1 VRGNVGKRSSSADR
15 YGHGNDEGLVQRS
28 PGKHSRTAER
38 YNTEAAESG
47 DGTAA
52 HAVADRGIVGN
63 STALPFLDVIQSSFG
78 RHDVSGVAAHTD
90 PAAQRSSEQLGAT
103 AYAKGNHVAFGST
116 PDLHTAA
123 HEAAHVVQQRAGV
136 HLKGGVG
143 QNGDYY
149 ETHANAVADRVVQGE
164 SAVDL
169 LDQVAGPQGGG
180 KSDAVQLLSD
190 GDLDMPGASPVDP
203 VTDPSPPPPAPN
215 NDAGSAPAPQGTQQ
229 PGTPTTEGGGGGGGD
244 GEWGDPSVEELGR
257 QEVPSEDEPLDAGE
271 PRPDTSMLEGAKVDE
286 VPESELSEIP
296 ETLPSEG
303 GGGGGGEVSP
313 ELAGFIEQAQNETRD
328 IVGQAEGESNAF
340 KAKGAEMR
348 DTFAEQQQAVVNEKV
363 ATMSI
368 EDKRSTLIEMGY
380 SEKQIKKM
388 KPEEID
394 SIIAGTYTAEIRK
407 ARIQGMDVDEA
418 QALPYDQK
426 RQFLADLGIDGGD
439 LDKLGPGKC
448 GPLFDQIVALS
459 KQPGSHKVKAK
470 VKGGPFGRSWEINIQ
485 VDGEGQVQE
494 ITAEKK
500 GGWFSKLWGWIKA
513 ALPIILVVLAP
524 VTGGL
529 SLVALAVWKA
539 AVAIKNGVWLG
550 LITAVAGALSGGVTF
565 MVSKGLTAAASVL
578 TKVAAIAT
586 KVGNVARAAQ
596 AALTAAKAKSP
607 GSLMAALAGGAA
619 AFASFTENATT
630 GFGATMK
637 KWSEKLETWA
647 KRVQGAEM
655 TVRAAKGGDP
665 LGALQGAFTTTATFM
680 PEGKQEGWERA
691 ARVTGMGRSAQQALS
706 KNPPDYMTVADIAL
720 QIADEFT
727 ASQAIEDASRITSKA
742 NTLKQAIA
750 SGDFAAIAAAA
761 LELAN
766 AIAIAR
772 YDALHPQGEGGQ
784 AGTPTPDQERYKLM
798 TRFDRA
804 TKCIYAVG
812 AAVNAAQQKPRP
824 DYITALENVTE
835 VLSLMIGDKWT
846 DRAARLTA
854 SFANWT
860 RAVNS
865 RDQMA
870 ILNAAEAFGN
880 DIMSVRAEMEQEK
893 ADAEK
898 EQAERAGSAA
908 GNPNTPA
915 DQKTEELWNLYDMK
929 FESCEWA
936 SMEASDQSGTAV
948 PTRDWEQGFDNARQL
963 EVCHQIVAQQPVLAA
978 VETNAILLM
987 RVKQK
992 TQPTQKGPPLTA
1004 STPVVKAALDKHK
1017 NDVAALFNL
1026 LQQGKNEPRTSFG
1039 VRWSNACEW
1048 LLSGRT
1054 KVVALTQTHDAAARA
1069 AALGAQGQVAYF
1081 GVDVPI
1087 PANSDYDFADP
1098 KGSRNINISKVG
1110 VAGWQGGST
1119 IAIMEPAG
1127 KPKETIQDFVVHEVL
1142 HASDNHSGSYESR
1155 YETEFDA
1162 YWLSGRFDNS
1172 PAYPGT
1178 GRGVSVTV
1186 TQPAGAPVATGFD
1199 NKRQADIFGFLANS
1213 PVYDYVG
1220 KEWAANASFRAFV
1233 LKHKSPT
1240 GENPVNSTR
1249 IEAFRSALSWWNIP
1263 GAYSA
1268 FNALTESDKDAIRS
1282 PEARDSWI
1290 ELLDSRS
1297 FFGRDF
1303 MRRLGLQVP
1312 MAPMIRNFHT
1322 VLSTTPFRITDALG
1336 AYAMLSDADKTEIKG
1351 PLRAQFENLVKSL
1364 PSPHDWEFAQKL
1376 GFTNVGGSNGSARSG
1391 ANHGLSSS
1399 QASVIKAVSDELA
1412 SLGLY
1417 DPATVASWTGFLP
1430 GCNVPAALVEC
1441 GIRYYRGEYTDAA
1454 WALTGLIPFGRL
1466 VTQAKPFLATINK
1479 HLPAIADIVAKFV

>member
-1 VRGNVGKRSSSADR
+1 MRGHVGKRSTSANV
-15 YGHGNDEGLVQRS
+15 YGNDGGAVQRS
-28 PGKHSRTAER
+28 PGKNSRVSDR
-38 YNTEAAESG
+38 YAAEASEG
-47 DGTAA
+47 DGSAA
-52 HAVADRGIVGN
+52 HAIADRGMVGN
-63 STALPFLDVIQSSFG
+63 ATALPFLDVIQSSFG

-90 PAAQRSSEQLGAT
+90 PAASRASEQLGAT
-103 AYAKGNHVAFGST
+103 AYAKGNHVAFGGT

-143 QNGDYY
+143 QSGDYY
-149 ETHANAVADRVVQGE
+149 ETHADAVAERVTHGK
-164 SAVDL
+164 SAEDL
-169 LDQVAGPQGGG
+169 LDQVAAPGGG
-180 KSDAVQLLSD
+180 RSDAVQLLSD
-190 GDLDMPGASPVDP
+190 GDFENPGPSPVDP
-203 VTDPSPPPPAPN
+203 VSDPSPPP
-215 NDAGSAPAPQGTQQ
+215 APAPSGDLGGDPAPAGQQ
-229 PGTPTTEGGGGGGGD
+229 SPGTTVTEGGGAGGD

-271 PRPDTSMLEGAKVDE
+271 PRPDTSMLEGVKIDE
-286 VPESELSEIP
+286 VPESELAEIP

-313 ELAGFIEQAQNETRD
+313 EMQGFIEQAQGETRD
-328 IVGQAEGESNAF
+328 IIGQAEGESNAF

-388 KPEEID
+388 KPAEID

-418 QALPYDQK
+418 QGLPYEQK

-439 LDKLGPGKC
+439 LDKLGAGKC

-470 VKGGPFGRSWEINIQ
+470 VKGGPFGRSWEINIK

-539 AVAIKNGVWLG
+539 AIAIKNGDWLG

-596 AALTAAKAKSP
+596 TALAAAKAKSP

-647 KRVQGAEM
+647 KRISGAEA

-680 PEGKQEGWERA
+680 PEGKTEGWERA

-706 KNPPDYMTVADIAL
+706 QNPPDYMTVADISL
-720 QIADEFT
+720 QIADELT
-727 ASQAIEDASRITSKA
+727 ASRAVEDASRIVTQS
-742 NTLKQAIA
+742 NRLKQAIA
-750 SGDFAAIAAAA
+750 SGDVAAIAAAA
-761 LELAN
+761 LDLAN

-772 YDALHPQGEGGQ
+772 YDALHPEGENGQ
-784 AGTPTPDQERYKLM
+784 AGSPTPDQERYKLM

-860 RAVNS
+860 RAVNA
-865 RDQMA
+865 RDQMG

-880 DIMSVRAEMEQEK
+880 EIMSVKAEMEAERQE
-893 ADAEK
+893 AEK
-898 EQAERAGSAA
+898 EQADRAGGAA
-908 GNPNTPA
+908 GDPNTPL

-929 FESCEWA
+929 FESCEWE
-936 SMEASDQSGTAV
+936 SMEASEESGTAV
-948 PTRDWEQGFDNARQL
+948 PTRDWEQGFDNQRQL
-963 EVCHQIVAQQPVLAA
+963 DACRQILAEQTILQPAVESNPVLRQR
-978 VETNAILLM
+978 M
-987 RVKQK
+987 QQK
-992 TQPTQKGPPLTA
+992 KAPSKKAPPLTA
-1004 STPVVKAALDKHK
+1004 NSPQVKAVLDRHK
-1017 NDVAALFNL
+1017 ANSAHLFNV
-1026 LQQGKNEPRTSFG
+1026 LQQGKNNPRTAFG

-1054 KVVALTQTHDAAARA
+1054 SVHPLTKTHDASARARA
-1069 AALGAQGQVAYF
+1069 AGKPNEVAYV
-1081 GVDVPI
+1081 GRADVI
-1087 PANSDYDFADP
+1087 PNAGDYDFNVLT
-1098 KGSRNINISKVG
+1098 SQRNISING
-1110 VAGWQGGST
+1110 PNVAGWQSGPEV
-1119 IAIMEPAG
+1119 AIMEPSTLSLSAL
-1127 KPKETIQDFVVHEVL
+1127 QDFVVHETL
-1142 HASDNHSGSYESR
+1142 HASDGNQPNVQSG

-1162 YWLSGRFDNS
+1162 YWLSGRFDS
-1172 PAYPGT
+1172 YAHYPGT
-1178 GRGVSVTV
+1178 GRSISITV
-1186 TQPAGAPVATGFD
+1186 TQQQGFPAGPVASGFD
-1199 NKRQADIFGFLANS
+1199 NQRQAEIFRFLANS
-1213 PVYDYVG
+1213 PTYAYVG
-1220 KEWAANASFRAFV
+1220 QAWATDAAFRSFV
-1233 LKHKSPT
+1233 LRHKMPAGT
-1240 GENPVNSTR
+1240 NPVNSTR
-1249 IEAFRSALSWWNIP
+1249 LEDLRAAVVARDVNKAWV
-1263 GAYSA
+1263 AYH
-1268 FNALTESDKDAIRS
+1268 NLKDTDRDAMRS
-1282 PEARDSWI
+1282 PEARHTWI
-1290 ELLDSRS
+1290 DLLDQWDPH
-1297 FFGRDF
+1297 GRDM
-1303 MRRLGLQVP
+1303 MRRLGLQAP
-1312 MAPMIRNFHT
+1312 MAPAIRNFHS
-1322 VLSTTPFRITDALG
+1322 VLSTHPFKYSDALG
-1336 AYAMLSDADKTEIKG
+1336 AFAMLSAQDKNEIKG
-1351 PLRAQFENLVKSL
+1351 PLKPQFETLVKAL
-1364 PSPHDWEFAQKL
+1364 PSPHDVEFAQKL
-1376 GFTNVGGSNGSARSG
+1376 GFTGSSASG
-1391 ANHGLSSS
+1391 TASNHNLNSQQMGTLAALSR
-1399 QASVIKAVSDELA
+1399 ELEA
-1412 SLGLY
+1412 LGLY
-1417 DPATVASWTGFLP
+1417 DPVTVSEYVAYAP
-1430 GCNVPAALVEC
+1430 GMNVPAVMVQVGVL
-1441 GIRYYRGEYTDAA
+1441 YYRGEYKDAA
-1454 WALTGLIPFGRL
+1454 WALTGFIPFGKL
-1466 VTQAKPFLATINK
+1466 VTSARPLLASINK
-1479 HLPAIADIVAKFV
+1479 HLPAIAEWIAKFI

>member
-1 VRGNVGKRSSSADR
+1 VRGHVGKRNTSAEV
-15 YGHGNDEGLVQRS
+15 YGNDRSAVQRS
-28 PGKHSRTAER
+28 PGKNSRVSDRYAE
-38 YNTEAAESG
+38 EASQG
-47 DGTAA
+47 DGTSA
-52 HAVADRGIVGN
+52 HAIADRGMVGN
-63 STALPFLDVIQSSFG
+63 ATALPFLECIQASFG

-90 PAAQRSSEQLGAT
+90 PAASQASEQLGAT
-103 AYAKGNHVAFGST
+103 AYAKGNHVAFGGT

-143 QNGDYY
+143 QSGDYY
-149 ETHANAVADRVVQGE
+149 ETHANAVAARVTQGE
-164 SAVDL
+164 SAEDL
-169 LDQVAGPQGGG
+169 LDQVASPRGG

-190 GDLDMPGASPVDP
+190 GDFETPGPSPVDP
-203 VTDPSPPPPAPN
+203 VTDPSPPPAPT
-215 NDAGSAPAPQGTQQ
+215 NDAGGDPAPQGTQQ
-229 PGTPTTEGGGGGGGD
+229 PGTTTTEGGGAGGD

-257 QEVPSEDEPLDAGE
+257 QAVPSEEEELDAGE
-271 PRPDTSMLEGAKVDE
+271 PRPDTSMLDGVKIDE
-286 VPESELSEIP
+286 VPESELAEIP
-296 ETLPSEG
+296 EVLPSDG
-303 GGGGGGEVSP
+303 GGAGGGEVSP
-313 ELAGFIEQAQNETRD
+313 EMQGFIEQAQGETQD
-328 IVGQAEGESNAF
+328 IVGQAEAESNAF

-363 ATMSI
+363 ATMST

-418 QALPYDQK
+418 QGLPYEQK

-439 LDKLGPGKC
+439 LDKLGAGKC

-470 VKGGPFGRSWEINIQ
+470 VKGGPFGRSWEINIK

-539 AVAIKNGVWLG
+539 AIAIKNGDWLG

-647 KRVQGAEM
+647 KRITGAEM

-665 LGALQGAFTTTATFM
+665 LGALQGAFTTTASFM

-706 KNPPDYMTVADIAL
+706 KNPPDYMTVADISL
-720 QIADEFT
+720 QIADELT

-750 SGDFAAIAAAA
+750 SGDIAAIAAAA

-784 AGTPTPDQERYKLM
+784 AGTPTPDQERYRLM

-812 AAVNAAQQKPRP
+812 AAVGAAQQKPRP

-860 RAVNS
+860 RAVNA
-865 RDQMA
+865 RDQMG

-880 DIMSVRAEMEQEK
+880 EIMTVKGEME
-893 ADAEK
+893 ADRQQAEQ
-898 EQAERAGSAA
+898 EQADRAGDAA
-908 GNPNTPA
+908 GDPNTPL

-929 FESCEWA
+929 FESCEWE
-936 SMEASDQSGTAV
+936 SMEASDDPGTAV
-948 PTRDWEQGFDNARQL
+948 PTRDWEQGFDNERQL
-963 EVCHQIVAQQPVLAA
+963 LVCRDILAAEAVLMPAIESNPVLRQ
-978 VETNAILLM
+978 
-987 RVKQK
+987 RVQQK
-992 TQPTQKGPPLTA
+992 KAPSKKAPPLTA
-1004 STPVVKAALDKHK
+1004 NSPSVKAVLDRHK
-1017 NDVAALFNL
+1017 QNSTHLFNM
-1026 LQQGKNEPRTSFG
+1026 LQQGKNNPRTAFG
-1039 VRWSNACEW
+1039 IRWSNACEW

-1054 KVVALTQTHDAAARA
+1054 LVHPLTKTHDASARA
-1069 AALGAQGQVAYF
+1069 TAQGQKGNVAYL
-1081 GVDVPI
+1081 GRADNI
-1087 PANSDYDFADP
+1087 PNAGDYDFNDP
-1098 KGSRNINISKVG
+1098 KSARNISING
-1110 VAGWQGGST
+1110 ANVAGWQSGAEV
-1119 IAIMEPAG
+1119 AIMEPS
-1127 KPKETIQDFVVHEVL
+1127 TISLSSLQDFVVHEVL
-1142 HASDNHSGSYESR
+1142 HASDGNQPNAQSG

-1162 YWLSGRFDNS
+1162 YWLSGRYDS
-1172 PAYPGT
+1172 IAAYPGT
-1178 GRGVSVTV
+1178 GRSVSVTV
-1186 TQPAGAPVATGFD
+1186 TQQPGFPAGPVATGFD
-1199 NKRQADIFGFLANS
+1199 NQRQAEIFRFLANS
-1213 PVYDYVG
+1213 PTYAYVG
-1220 KEWAANASFRAFV
+1220 QAWATDAAFRSFVIR
-1233 LKHKSPT
+1233 HKSPT

-1249 IEAFRSALSWWNIP
+1249 LEDLRAAVVARDTNKAWVAF
-1263 GAYSA
+1263 
-1268 FNALTESDKDAIRS
+1268 FNLKDTDKDAMRS
-1282 PEARDSWI
+1282 PAARHTWI
-1290 ELLDSRS
+1290 DLLDQWDPH
-1297 FFGRDF
+1297 GIDM
-1303 MRRLGLQVP
+1303 MRRLGLQAP
-1312 MAPMIRNFHT
+1312 MAPMIRNFHS
-1322 VLSTTPFRITDALG
+1322 VLSTTPFSYGDALG
-1336 AYAMLSDADKTEIKG
+1336 AYAMLSEADRTEIKG
-1351 PLRAQFENLVKSL
+1351 PLRAQFESLIKSL
-1364 PSPHDWEFAQKL
+1364 PSPHDVEFARKF
-1376 GFTNVGGSNGSARSG
+1376 GF
-1391 ANHGLSSS
+1391 
-1399 QASVIKAVSDELA
+1399 
-1412 SLGLY
+1412 
-1417 DPATVASWTGFLP
+1417 
-1430 GCNVPAALVEC
+1430 
-1441 GIRYYRGEYTDAA
+1441 
-1454 WALTGLIPFGRL
+1454 
-1466 VTQAKPFLATINK
+1466 
-1479 HLPAIADIVAKFV
+1479 

>member
-1 VRGNVGKRSSSADR
+1 MRGNVGKRSSSTDR
-15 YGHGNDEGLVQRS
+15 YGHGNDEGQVQRS
-28 PGKHSRTAER
+28 PGKNSR
-38 YNTEAAESG
+38 SG
-47 DGTAA
+47 DVYAASSGPDGDGVAA

-63 STALPFLDVIQSSFG
+63 ATALPFLDVIQGSFG
-78 RHDVSGVAAHTD
+78 AHDVTGVAAHSD
-90 PAAQRSSEQLGAT
+90 PEAQRSSEQLGAT
-103 AYAKGNHVAFGST
+103 AYAKGNHVAFGKT

-136 HLKGGVG
+136 HLKSGVG

-149 ETHANAVADRVVQGE
+149 ETHANAVADRVVSGE

-169 LDQVAGPQGGG
+169 LDQVAGRQGGR
-180 KSDAVQLLSD
+180 SDAVQLLSD

-203 VTDPSPPPPAPN
+203 VTDPSPPPPAPS
-215 NDAGSAPAPQGTQQ
+215 NDAGGDPAPQGTQQ

-244 GEWGDPSVEELGR
+244 GEWSDPSVEELGR
-257 QEVPSEDEPLDAGE
+257 QEVPSEDEPLDAGD

-286 VPESELSEIP
+286 VPESELAEIP
-296 ETLPSEG
+296 ETLPDTGG

-313 ELAGFIEQAQNETRD
+313 EMQGFVEQAQNETRD
-328 IVGQAEGESNAF
+328 IIGQAEGESNAF
-340 KAKGAEMR
+340 KAKGAELR

-388 KPEEID
+388 KPAEID

-418 QALPYDQK
+418 QALPYGEK

-439 LDKLGPGKC
+439 LDRLGPGKI

-470 VKGGPFGRSWEINIQ
+470 VKGGPFGRSWEINIK

-539 AVAIKNGVWLG
+539 AVAIKNGDWLG

-596 AALTAAKAKSP
+596 TALAAAKAKSP

-647 KRVQGAEM
+647 KRVSGAEM

-680 PEGKQEGWERA
+680 PEGKQQGWERA

-706 KNPPDYMTVADIAL
+706 QNPPDYMTVADISL
-720 QIADEFT
+720 QIADELT
-727 ASQAIEDASRITSKA
+727 ASQAIEDASRITSNA
-742 NTLKQAIA
+742 NRLKQAIQ
-750 SGDFAAIAAAA
+750 SGDPAAIIAAA
-761 LELAN
+761 LDLAN

-772 YDALHPQGEGGQ
+772 YDALHKEGEDGE
-784 AGTPTPDQERYKLM
+784 AGTPTPDMERYRLM

-804 TKCIYAVG
+804 QRCIAAVG
-812 AAVNAAQQKPRP
+812 GAVNAARMKPRP
-824 DYITALENVTE
+824 DYISALENVTE
-835 VLSLMIGDKWT
+835 ILSLMIGDKWT
-846 DRAARLTA
+846 DRAARLTS

-880 DIMSVRAEMEQEK
+880 EIVSVQGEMEQEK
-893 ADAEK
+893 KDAEQ
-898 EQAERAGSAA
+898 EQADRAGGAA
-908 GNPNTPA
+908 GDPNAPP
-915 DQKTEELWNLYDMK
+915 DQKNDELWALYDMK
-929 FESCEWA
+929 FEGCEWD
-936 SMEASDQSGTAV
+936 SMAESDEPGSAV
-948 PTRDWEQGFDNARQL
+948 PMSDWEQGFDNERQLVVARQIMS
-963 EVCHQIVAQQPVLAA
+963 EQPVILPAVQPSQPLHDRAA
-978 VETNAILLM
+978 A
-987 RVKQK
+987 KK
-992 TQPTQKGPPLTA
+992 APSKKSPPLTA
-1004 STPVVKAALDKHK
+1004 ASPTVKKALDRHK
-1017 NDVAALFNL
+1017 ANMQHL
-1026 LQQGKNEPRTSFG
+1026 LNVLTTGKSDSSTVHGPAWPNS
-1039 VRWSNACEW
+1039 CDW
-1048 LLSGRT
+1048 LLMGRRAPHAIT
-1054 KVVALTQTHDAAARA
+1054 ETHDTSTRA
-1069 AALGAQGQVAYF
+1069 TTLGAGGSRAYF
-1081 GVDVPI
+1081 GKDASI
-1087 PANSDYDFADP
+1087 PAMSDYNFNDRKDA
-1098 KGSRNINISKVG
+1098 RNIDVWTPGVVGYQQGNKV
-1110 VAGWQGGST
+1110 V
-1119 IAIMEPAG
+1119 IVEPLNQSL
-1127 KPKETIQDFVVHEVL
+1127 KDIQETIVHEVL
-1142 HASDNHSGSYESR
+1142 HSSDGHDTSVKSR

-1162 YWLSGRFDNS
+1162 YWNERGGFDQH

-1178 GRGVSVTV
+1178 GRGVSV
-1186 TQPAGAPVATGFD
+1186 PLPIAGAAPATGFD
-1199 NKRQADIFGFLANS
+1199 NKRQAEIFRHLVNS
-1213 PVYDYVG
+1213 GPVYAYVAQS
-1220 KEWAANASFRAFV
+1220 WVNDASFRSYV
-1233 LKHKSPT
+1233 IGHRYPN
-1240 GENPVNSTR
+1240 GYNVVNSTR
-1249 IEAFRSALSWWNIP
+1249 LEDLRAAVVARDVNKAWVAFFNLS
-1263 GAYSA
+1263 S
-1268 FNALTESDKDAIRS
+1268 SDKDTMRGPQS
-1282 PEARDSWI
+1282 RNDWI
-1290 ELLDSRS
+1290 DLLDQWDPH
-1297 FFGRDF
+1297 GIDM
-1303 MRRLGLQVP
+1303 MRRLGLQQP
-1312 MAPMIRNFHT
+1312 MAPMIRNFHS
-1322 VLSTTPFRITDALG
+1322 VLSTRPFVYSDALG
-1336 AYAMLSDADKTEIKG
+1336 AFAMLSPADLAEIKG
-1351 PLRAQFENLVKSL
+1351 PLRPQFETLVKSL
-1364 PSPHDWEFAQKL
+1364 PSPHDWEFQRKL
-1376 GFTNVGGSNGSARSG
+1376 G
-1391 ANHGLSSS
+1391 L
-1399 QASVIKAVSDELA
+1399 
-1412 SLGLY
+1412 
-1417 DPATVASWTGFLP
+1417 
-1430 GCNVPAALVEC
+1430 
-1441 GIRYYRGEYTDAA
+1441 
-1454 WALTGLIPFGRL
+1454 
-1466 VTQAKPFLATINK
+1466 
-1479 HLPAIADIVAKFV
+1479 

>member
-1 VRGNVGKRSSSADR
+1 MRGNVGKRSSSTDR
-15 YGHGNDEGLVQRS
+15 YSQNEGQVQRS
-28 PGKHSRTAER
+28 PGKHSRVAEH
-38 YNTEAAESG
+38 YAGEAADKG
-47 DGTAA
+47 DGSAA

-90 PAAQRSSEQLGAT
+90 PSAQQASEKLGAR
-103 AYAKGNHVAFGST
+103 AYAKGNHVAFAGT

-143 QNGDYY
+143 QTGDYY
-149 ETHANAVADRVVQGE
+149 ETHADAVADRVVKGE
-164 SAVDL
+164 SAQDL
-169 LDQVAGPQGGG
+169 LDQVAGRQGGT
-180 KSDAVQLLSD
+180 SDAVQLLSD
-190 GDLDMPGASPVDP
+190 GELDAPGASPVDP
-203 VTDPSPPPPAPN
+203 VTDPSPPPAPSGDAAGDPMPGRQQGGQSPA
-215 NDAGSAPAPQGTQQ
+215 
-229 PGTPTTEGGGGGGGD
+229 TTEGGEGGD

-257 QEVPSEDEPLDAGE
+257 QEVPSEEEPLDAGD

-286 VPESELSEIP
+286 VPESELGEIP
-296 ETLPSEG
+296 ESLPSEG

-313 ELAGFIEQAQNETRD
+313 EMKGFIEQAQGETRD
-328 IVGQAEGESNAF
+328 IVGQAEAESNAF

-363 ATMSI
+363 ATMSV

-388 KPEEID
+388 KPAEID

-418 QALPYDQK
+418 RGLPYDQK
-426 RQFLADLGIDGGD
+426 RQFLADLGIEGGD

-448 GPLFDQIVALS
+448 GPLFDQIIALS

-470 VKGGPFGRSWEINIQ
+470 VKGGPFGKSWEINIK

-539 AVAIKNGVWLG
+539 AIAIKNGDWLG

-565 MVSKGLTAAASVL
+565 MVSKGLTAAAGVL

-596 AALTAAKAKSP
+596 AALVAAKAKSP

-647 KRVQGAEM
+647 KRISGAEA
-655 TVRAAKGGDP
+655 TIKAAKDGDP
-665 LGALQGAFTTTATFM
+665 LGALQGAFHTTATFM

-691 ARVTGMGRSAQQALS
+691 ARVTGMGRQAQQALS
-706 KNPPDYMTVADIAL
+706 QNPPDYMTVADISL
-720 QIADEFT
+720 QIADELT
-727 ASQAIEDASRITSKA
+727 QSRAVEDASRITSQA
-742 NTLKQAIA
+742 NRLKQAIA
-750 SGDFAAIAAAA
+750 SGDVAAIAAAA

-772 YDALHPQGEGGQ
+772 YDALHPEGEGGQ

-824 DYITALENVTE
+824 DYISALESVTE

-854 SFANWT
+854 SFAAWT

-880 DIMSVRAEMEQEK
+880 EIMTVKGEMEEDRRQ
-893 ADAEK
+893 AEQ
-898 EQAERAGSAA
+898 EQAGRAGDAA
-908 GNPNTPA
+908 KDPNAPL
-915 DQKTEELWNLYDMK
+915 DQRTEELWSLYDMK
-929 FESCEWA
+929 FESCEWGA
-936 SMEASDQSGTAV
+936 MEASDQPGSAV
-948 PTRDWEQGFDNARQL
+948 PSKDWEQGFDNARQL
-963 EVCHQIVAQQPVLAA
+963 AVCHQIIAEQPVLTA
-978 VETNAILLM
+978 VETNAILLL

-1004 STPVVKAALDKHK
+1004 NTPVVKAALDKHK

-1039 VRWSNACEW
+1039 IRWSNACEW

-1069 AALGAQGQVAYF
+1069 TALGAQGQVAYF
-1081 GVDVPI
+1081 GVDAPI

-1098 KGSRNINISKVG
+1098 KGSRNISISKVG

-1142 HASDNHSGSYESR
+1142 HASDNHGSSYDSR

-1162 YWLSGRFDNS
+1162 YWLSGRFDSS

-1186 TQPAGAPVATGFD
+1186 SQPPGAPVATGFD
-1199 NKRQADIFGFLANS
+1199 NKRQADIFSFLANS

-1220 KEWAANASFRAFV
+1220 QQWATNATFRAFV

-1249 IEAFRSALSWWNIP
+1249 IEAFRSAITWWNIP

-1268 FNALTESDKDAIRS
+1268 FNALTESDKDAMRS
-1282 PEARDSWI
+1282 PEARQTWI
-1290 ELLDSRS
+1290 DLLDSRS
-1297 FFGRDF
+1297 FVGRDF

-1312 MAPMIRNFHT
+1312 MAPPIRNFHT
-1322 VLSTTPFRITDALG
+1322 VLSTTPFRITDALA
-1336 AYAMLSDADKTEIKG
+1336 AYAMLSETDRNEIKG
-1351 PLRAQFENLVKSL
+1351 PLRSQFENLVKSL

-1376 GFTNVGGSNGSARSG
+1376 GFTNVSGSGSTGSG
-1391 ANHGLSSS
+1391 SSHGLSSS
-1399 QASVIKAVSDELA
+1399 QASVIKAVSDELEA
-1412 SLGLY
+1412 LGLY
-1417 DPATVASWTGFLP
+1417 DPAEVASWAGFLP
-1430 GCNVPAALVEC
+1430 GANVPAALVEC

-1466 VTQAKPFLATINK
+1466 VTKAKPFLATINK